1 MFGPEG
7 GWIPGQG
14 GRGFPFGWIRL
25 QGVFRRNLFRQRA
38 LELRSMDG
46 IFSGADVFKRGI
58 LTTKRFIGRGQ
69 AAPMSLMLTQQNWMA
84 GSLEVVKG

>member
-1 MFGPEG
+1 
-7 GWIPGQG
+7 
-14 GRGFPFGWIRL
+14 
-25 QGVFRRNLFRQRA
+25 
-38 LELRSMDG
+38 MDG